1 VALLALAFAPPGLAQ
16 MRDLPDFTRLV
27 EDHGAAVVNISTT
40 QTRRQPAVPQFPG
53 MESEEGQE
61 FFRRFVPQQQPGRPQ
76 PRQES
81 RSLGSGFIISKDGF
95 ILTNEHV
102 GGRRR

>member
-1 VALLALAFAPPGLAQ
+1 MNRIRSAVAILALAVATPGVAQ
-16 MRDLPDFTRLV
+16 MRELPDFTRLV

-40 QTRRQPAVPQFPG
+40 QVRRQVAVPQFPG

-61 FFRRFVPQQQPGRPQ
+61 FFRRFVPRQQPGQPQ

-81 RSLGSGFIISKDGF
+81 RSLGSGFVISKD
-95 ILTNEHV
+95 
-102 GGRRR
+102 